1 MITSV
6 LVFISG
12 IATGVVLV
20 LAVIVIAMKLTK
32 GRWTQHN
39 D

>member
-1 MITSV
+1 MITTI
-6 LVFISG
+6 LTFIGG
-12 IATGVVLV
+12 IAVGVVLV
-20 LAVIVIAMKLTK
+20 LAAIVTAMKLTK